1 MSRSLLFCLC
11 LIAAPVYAQ
20 TVNGTVIDFS
30 VDASRSAPNDQFRA
44 TAFAEVSDAK
54 PAVAAAQ
61 VNRQIAAALVIAKEY
76 PSIKARTGSTQTW
89 PVYGKNGTNIDTWRM
104 RSELQLESRDA
115 GAMSELLGKL
125 QANLGVSQIVATPAP
140 ETAKQAEA
148 EAMSAAIQAFR
159 DRAALIASAL
169 GKKYRIREMNIG
181 GGNRTPVYAMRPKAL
196 MSAEA
201 APMPIEGGDSDIVI
215 NISGK
220 IELTDN

>member
-1 MSRSLLFCLC
+1 MFRSFLLCLC

-20 TVNGTVIDFS
+20 TVSGALIDFS
-30 VDASRSAPNDQFRA
+30 VDAARSAPNDQFRA
-44 TAFAEVSDAK
+44 TAFAEVSDTK

-61 VNRQIAAALVIAKEY
+61 VNRQIAAALLIAKEY
-76 PSIKARTGSTQTW
+76 PSIKVRTGNTQTW
-89 PVYGKNGTNIDTWRM
+89 PVYGKNGSNIDTWRM

-125 QANLGVSQIVATPAP
+125 QTTLGVSQIAAMPAP

-148 EAMSAAIQAFR
+148 EAMAAAIQAFR
-159 DRAALIASAL
+159 DRAALVAGAL

-181 GGNRTPVYAMRPKAL
+181 GGNRPVLYAMRAKAT
-196 MSAEA
+196 MSPEA
-201 APMPIEGGDSDIVI
+201 SPMPIEGGDSEIVI

-220 IELTDN
+220 IELTEN